1 MDSIKRARY
10 WPLFRALALISTA
23 SNNDRTLMDIFIGK
37 DEGFNGSCK
46 DLNSGFRR
54 GLWLAMNEPDNFRL
68 WNEGW
73 TQGTGWTI
81 ETIAEWYVEAV
92 DRQIKEAI

>member
-1 MDSIKRARY
+1 MDSIKRA
-10 WPLFRALALISTA
+10 LAFMSTA
-23 SNNDRTLMDIFIGK
+23 SNNDNTLMDIFIGK
-37 DEGFNGSCK
+37 DEGFNGTCK

-81 ETIAEWYVEAV
+81 ETIAEWYVGAV

>member
-1 MDSIKRARY
+1 MDSIKRA
-10 WPLFRALALISTA
+10 LALMSTA
-23 SNNDRTLMDIFIGK
+23 SNNDRTLMDIFIGN

-73 TQGTGWTI
+73 TQGVGWTI

>member
-1 MDSIKRARY
+1 MDSIKRA
-10 WPLFRALALISTA
+10 LALMSTA
-23 SNNDRTLMDIFIGK
+23 SNNDRTLMDIFIGN

-54 GLWLAMNEPDNFRL
+54 GLWLAMNEPDNFKL

-73 TQGTGWTI
+73 TQGVGWTI

>member
-1 MDSIKRARY
+1 MDSIKRA
-10 WPLFRALALISTA
+10 LAFMSTA
-23 SNNDRTLMDIFIGK
+23 SNNDRTLMDIFIGN

-54 GLWLAMNEPDNFRL
+54 GLWLAMNEPDNFKL

-73 TQGTGWTI
+73 TQGVGWTI

>member
-1 MDSIKRARY
+1 MDSIKRA
-10 WPLFRALALISTA
+10 LALMSTA

-73 TQGTGWTI
+73 TQGVGWTI